1 MSHWK
6 TSADFLH
13 DLQNILKMSGSFLGN
28 STSSSDGI
36 QVQLLQKIIFF
47 FSKTLLMA
55 DIKKKNKSLKLLYG
69 K

>member
-13 DLQNILKMSGSFLGN
+13 DLQNIFKMSGSFLRN

-47 FSKTLLMA
+47 LFEDTFNGWYQKE
-55 DIKKKNKSLKLLYG
+55 KQKP
-69 K
+69 